1 MSGNVLKVLQPSPV
15 PQAPLKVVETIGD
28 MNILNNGQVTIEG
41 YAVPR
46 LEIGKGHDGNGAE
59 VYHISLDNRFGY
71 FAKTSGELYTLISIV
86 ANAMAITKGYS
97 SFGKHC
103 RPVDEF
109 NVLPLGYEWDT
120 NEAK

>member
-1 MSGNVLKVLQPSPV
+1 MSDNILKVMQPKSVV
-15 PQAPLKVVETIGD
+15 PHSLKVVETIGD
-28 MNILNNGQVTIEG
+28 MKILSNGQVTIEG

-46 LEIGKGHDGNGAE
+46 LEIGKGHDDNGAE

-86 ANAMAITKGYS
+86 ANAMAIIKGYS